1 MKLKKLINPSKPF
14 LFLVQKMMEEDE
26 FGARRPRSRNWNTAE
41 KFFLFEHVKNRFD
54 IITDPR
60 KETASINAKR
70 RVWEQIYQAIAK
82 E

>member
-1 MKLKKLINPSKPF
+1 MD
-14 LFLVQKMMEEDE
+14 EDE
-26 FGARRPRSRNWNTAE
+26 FGTRRPRSRNWNTSE

-60 KETASINAKR
+60 KEAAFINAKR

-82 E
+82 EYVGDSVYVLYISLPIYSL